1 MAEEGDTRRSSQDL
15 SDQPTEIAANQHV
28 SDKSIHVGWDGDKD
42 PMCPRSMSRMRK
54 WLIVSIAC
62 VGSLCV

>member
-1 MAEEGDTRRSSQDL
+1 MAESDTRRSSQEL
-15 SDQPTEIAANQHV
+15 SDQPTEIVNQHV
-28 SDKSIHVGWDGDKD
+28 SAKSVQVVGWDGDKD